1 VRPTNAVV
9 FVYESAAVA
18 RLGAGPRI
26 ALAGVRHRNLLSVL
40 LTQRITS
47 PDAAA
52 RYYVIAPERSA
63 VGLADLPA
71 PHGILAV
78 LGWGAQLAQGLAH
91 LHRAGLAHGEVDVRH
106 VLVQGDRAWLT
117 CEPGRAFTGR
127 PPSPAQ
133 DVQQLARVLL
143 YALVGADDL
152 ERLAGL
158 PQPVRE
164 ALIPALV
171 GGAEPVPAADQFAQ
185 SLEAA
190 AAELRTFA
198 ELRSAAA
205 WATDTGPRRGDNEDS
220 CLILELEMMAAG
232 MRQPTGLYAVA
243 DGAGGHAGGEV
254 ASRVALEVI
263 GAHLASSQF
272 AQVARGELS
281 GLSEV
286 RSQVEAAIAEANAAL
301 RRLRQE
307 RGQDMLTTL
316 TLAVLLAR
324 QALIAHVGDSRA
336 YLLRGGELQQLT
348 LDHTP
353 AARLAAQGQPA
364 SGQTRGH
371 GDLHRLDRAL
381 GQADAV
387 EADFSE
393 LALQPGDLLLLC
405 SDGLHGQVSEGQIR
419 RVISETPD
427 LHAACQALVAA
438 ANAAGGKDNV
448 TVILA
453 RPLG

>member
-1 VRPTNAVV
+1 MNTPGQESPIAWPECPTLPQGSVLPRPGGSQGFKLLALETQAPGLNVYRACDLASSRRCPECGNLGLPAAATCLSCGADLAGVRPTNAVV

-40 LTQRITS
+40 LTQRITY
-47 PDAAA
+47 PDAEA

-78 LGWGAQLAQGLAH
+78 LGWCAQLAQGLAH
-91 LHRAGLAHGEVDVRH
+91 LHLAVLAHGEVDVRH

-205 WATDTGPRRGDNEDS
+205 WAKDTGPRRGDNEDS

-254 ASRVALEVI
+254 ASRVAL
-263 GAHLASSQF
+263 
-272 AQVARGELS
+272 
-281 GLSEV
+281 
-286 RSQVEAAIAEANAAL
+286 
-301 RRLRQE
+301 
-307 RGQDMLTTL
+307 
-316 TLAVLLAR
+316 
-324 QALIAHVGDSRA
+324 
-336 YLLRGGELQQLT
+336 
-348 LDHTP
+348 
-353 AARLAAQGQPA
+353 
-364 SGQTRGH
+364 
-371 GDLHRLDRAL
+371 
-381 GQADAV
+381 
-387 EADFSE
+387 
-393 LALQPGDLLLLC
+393 
-405 SDGLHGQVSEGQIR
+405 
-419 RVISETPD
+419 
-427 LHAACQALVAA
+427 
-438 ANAAGGKDNV
+438 
-448 TVILA
+448 
-453 RPLG
+453 